1 MLNSKKSPIYI
12 LILGSL
18 IALMAV
24 NGRAEVS
31 PSTAEKETS
40 ATNFLQRGW
49 YAERGVELP
58 RPFGVGLN
66 IIFMERD
73 ISVTDVSVKVGNLPS
88 QSISDRFDFAV
99 SNRTTLSMVRLDAW
113 VLPFLDVYLMLGE
126 TRTDTSLST
135 TFNLR
140 PPLGDPVPVTVET
153 DQKVNGPLYG
163 GGATVV
169 FGGDAWF
176 AMADANY
183 SESDLDTFD
192 GAIDA
197 WFLSSRLGWHR
208 TIDRCQVQLWGGIG
222 YIDAKRTLTITTDL
236 PVFGPTTVEVE
247 QEPTDPLTYQL
258 GGRLSLDRRWDAM
271 IEVGSNFDDARMLIM
286 SGSIR
291 F

>member
-1 MLNSKKSPIYI
+1 MLKSKKRLMVV

-24 NGRAEVS
+24 EGRAKDT
-31 PSTAEKETS
+31 PSATEKET
-40 ATNFLQRGW
+40 ATTNFLQRGW
-49 YAERGVELP
+49 YADRGVELP
-58 RPFGVGLN
+58 LPFGIGLN
-66 IIFMERD
+66 AIFMERD
-73 ISVTDVSVKVGNLPS
+73 ISVTDVKVQVANRPP

-135 TFNLR
+135 TFDLR
-140 PPLGDPVPVTVET
+140 PPIGAPVPVTIET
-153 DQKVNGPLYG
+153 DQKVDGPLYG

-183 SESDLDTFD
+183 SRSDLDTFD

-197 WFLSSRLGWHR
+197 WFLSSRLGLHR
-208 TIDRCQVQLWGGIG
+208 TIDRFQAQLWVGIG

-236 PVFGPTTVEVE
+236 PAFGPTTVEVE
-247 QEPTDPLTYQL
+247 QEPTDPVTYQF
-258 GGRLSLDRRWDAM
+258 GGRLSLDRRWEAM
-271 IEVGSNFDDARMLIM
+271 VEVGSNFDDARMLVL
-286 SGSIR
+286 SGTFR